1 MREKERIATALMEKF
16 ARRTGLADS
25 SHTKQIRYLWTDA
38 FAVCNYL
45 GLARSCVT
53 QGDERGRIQFEN
65 LALQLVDSVHHILG
79 TYNHHGKSGEWIS
92 GLSEA
97 EGQRYP
103 TIGGLRI
110 GKKRHERRL
119 KEPYDSQAEWDRDGQ
134 YFHYLTKWMVALD
147 QVARYSFNPEE
158 KEKARKYNVWAREL
172 GVTAVRGFVHP
183 SHNSMYW
190 KMSVDLSRPL
200 VLSQGGGDPVDG
212 YVTLERLLST
222 NRKIAAT
229 TENLGDVKTL
239 DSQVD
244 VRPTEHVQQGIN
256 HLMPMLVVAPTS
268 DPLVSFVEGWVTDSK
283 YS

>member
-1 MREKERIATALMEKF
+1 MQERETIATALMEKF
-16 ARRTGLADS
+16 ARRTGLVDS
-25 SHTKQIRYLWTDA
+25 SHSHSHTKQIRYLWTDA

-45 GLARSCVT
+45 GLSRSCVT
-53 QGDERGRIQFEN
+53 RDDERGRIHFKN
-65 LALQLVDSVHHILG
+65 LALKLVDTVHHVLG
-79 TYNHHGKSGEWIS
+79 TYHHRHDKSGEWIS
-92 GLSEA
+92 GLSESEA
-97 EGQRYP
+97 QRYP

-110 GKKRHERRL
+110 GKKKHERRL
-119 KEPYDSQAEWDRDGQ
+119 DEHYDPHAKWDRDGQ

-147 QVARYSFNPEE
+147 QVARYCFDPEE
-158 KEKARKYNVWAREL
+158 REKAHKYNVWAREL

-200 VLSQGGGDPVDG
+200 VLSQGGGDPLDG

-229 TENLGDVKTL
+229 TETLDDVKKL

-244 VRPTEHVQQGIN
+244 VRPTENVKEGIN
-256 HLMPMLVVAPTS
+256 HLMPMLVVEPTS
-268 DPLVSFVEGWVTDSK
+268 DPLVSFVEGCD
-283 YS
+283 